1 MNVILAIDQST
12 SATKALLFTETGELL
27 DKTAVSHQQIYPR
40 PGWVEHDA
48 AEIYRNTLQAVA
60 ALLARNKDRQDSLLC
75 LSITNQRETIVIFD
89 KETGEPLHNAV
100 VWQCRRGEKICAD
113 LEAAGYGEM
122 VKTKTG
128 LKLDTYFPAAKLT
141 WLLQNRPDISQ
152 RLAEGTALIGT
163 IDAYLIYRL
172 TNGRSFTTDQTNAS
186 RTLLFDINTLAWD
199 EQLGQLF
206 GVPLAA
212 LPAVQDSDAH
222 FGETDLSGLLE
233 RPLPIVGVMGD
244 SQAALFA
251 QRCFT
256 PGSAKV
262 TFGTGSSVLLNIGGK
277 VAYSDNG
284 LVTALAWVIGGQP
297 VYAFEGITNFTG
309 GTIAWLRDQ
318 LGLIDSVEEAEGLAT
333 AVPDNGGVYLVPAFV
348 GLSAPYWQPQAR
360 AAIVG
365 LSPSSS
371 KNHLVRAGLEG
382 IAFTI
387 HDVLSLMAQDA
398 AIDLQT
404 VHADGGA
411 VNNRFLMQFVA
422 DLNHLTV
429 RAARLPELSALGA
442 VLAGLIGVGIHAD
455 LNAVARLP
463 RETIDYLPVM
473 PTEAVTK
480 LKEDWQRAVRQVLTE

>member
-1 MNVILAIDQST
+1 MSLVLGIDQST

-27 DKTAVSHQQIYPR
+27 DKTAVSHQQIYPQ

-48 AEIYRNTLQAVA
+48 AEIYQNTLKAVST
-60 ALLARNKDRQDSLLC
+60 LLSRNEAVRDSLLC
-75 LSITNQRETIVIFD
+75 LSITNQRETIVVFD
-89 KETGEPLHNAV
+89 KATGEPLHNAI
-100 VWQCRRGEKICAD
+100 VWQCRRGEAICTG
-113 LEAAGYGEM
+113 LEAAGHGAL
-122 VKTKTG
+122 VQAKTG
-128 LKLDTYFPAAKLT
+128 LKIDTYFPASKLT
-141 WLLQNRPDISQ
+141 WLMQNQPDIKQ
-152 RLAEGTALIGT
+152 KLENGEALIGT

-199 EQLGQLF
+199 AELCQLF

-212 LPAVQDSDAH
+212 LPQVQDSDAK
-222 FGETDLSGLLE
+222 FGETDLGGLLE

-262 TFGTGSSVLLNIGGK
+262 TFGTGSSVMLNIGSE
-277 VAYSDNG
+277 VAYSDKG
-284 LVTALAWVIGGQP
+284 IVTAVAWVIGGQP

-309 GTIAWLRDQ
+309 GTITWLRDQ
-318 LGLIDSVEEAEGLAT
+318 LGLITSVEETEALAT

-348 GLSAPYWQPQAR
+348 GLSAPYWQPNAR

-365 LSPSSS
+365 LSPAST
-371 KNHLVRAGLEG
+371 KNHVVRAALEG
-382 IAFTI
+382 IAFRI
-387 HDVLSLMAQDA
+387 NDVLSLMAQEA
-398 AIDLQT
+398 AVDLQT

-422 DLNHLTV
+422 DLTHLTV
-429 RAARLPELSALGA
+429 RASRLPELSALGA
-442 VLAGLIGVGIHAD
+442 VLAGLIGLSVHAD
-455 LNAVARLP
+455 LNAIARLP
-463 RETIDYLPVM
+463 RETIDFSPAMPVQ
-473 PTEAVTK
+473 TAAELSK
-480 LKEDWQRAVRQVLTE
+480 GWQRAVRQVLTN